1 MSRNVKDFPGQKKH
15 LSRCALRRLGVSEED
30 IRTGE
35 ILTAEIPPLGPWK
48 TLSKEEKL
56 LGYTK
61 SRLSREK
68 ALKILGVTEEEIENK
83 NRKRLGALGN
93 TKEDRKRRVFG
104 TLKSFPFAGIDT
116 ICSRLPMMTTR
127 NP

>member
-1 MSRNVKDFPGQKKH
+1 
-15 LSRCALRRLGVSEED
+15 LGVSEED

-68 ALKILGVTEEEIENK
+68 ALKILGVTEDEI
-83 NRKRLGALGN
+83 
-93 TKEDRKRRVFG
+93 
-104 TLKSFPFAGIDT
+104 
-116 ICSRLPMMTTR
+116 
-127 NP
+127 

>member
-15 LSRCALRRLGVSEED
+15 LPRCVLRRLGVSEED

-35 ILTAEIPPLGPWK
+35 ILTSEIPPLGPWK
-48 TLSKEEKL
+48 TLTKEEKL

-68 ALKILGVTEEEIENK
+68 ALKILGVTEEEIENE
-83 NRKRLGALGN
+83 NRKRLGALGT
-93 TKEDRKRRVFG
+93 TKTKKDRKRRDEDLAVMG
-104 TLKSFPFAGIDT
+104 L
-116 ICSRLPMMTTR
+116 
-127 NP
+127 